1 MAKSRAQRLAPVIEM
16 AERAERDAIHQ
27 LARCQAQVTQAE
39 VKLGDLERYRSDYQ
53 QQWIQQGSQGVSGQ
67 WLMNYQRF
75 LSQLETAIGQQNQT
89 LEWHRKNLQ
98 KAQAAWQQC
107 HARLEGLRKLVQRY
121 LEEARAADDRR
132 EQKLLDELAQRPA
145 PRMDD

>member
-1 MAKSRAQRLAPVIEM
+1 MAKSRAERLAPVIEM
-16 AERAERDAIHQ
+16 AERAEREAIRQ
-27 LARCQAQVTQAE
+27 LARCQGLVAQAE

-53 QQWIQQGSQGVSGQ
+53 QQWISQGSLGVSGQ

-75 LSQLETAIGQQNQT
+75 LSQLETAIGQQRQS
-89 LEWHRKNLQ
+89 LEWHQTNLQ
-98 KAQAAWQQC
+98 KAQAGWQQC

-121 LEEARAADDRR
+121 LDEARAVEDRR

-145 PRMDD
+145 PRIEG